1 MNYNNNYVKLT
12 GNIGNEPEIKA
23 TNNGYQI
30 LEFTLAVSKKHG
42 EEFKTQWHRI
52 KALGRTAEML
62 QGQLHKGMR
71 IMVHGELE
79 VNTWKDENGKNR
91 EATKI
96 LVDSV
101 SRPIMAPRADRPQQ
115 DPARGPIAPS
125 AYGQPLPPM
134 QDSFDGFNDDSIPF

>member
-1 MNYNNNYVKLT
+1 MNYNNSVTLR
-12 GNIGNEPEIKA
+12 GNIGNEPEIKV
-23 TNNGYQI
+23 TQGGFQI
-30 LEFTLAVSKKHG
+30 MEFTLAVSKKHG
-42 EEFKTQWHRI
+42 EEFKTSWHRI

-71 IMVHGELE
+71 IEVRGELE
-79 VNTWKDENGKNR
+79 VNTWKDDQGKNR

-101 SRPIMAPRADRPQQ
+101 SRPIMAPRSERPQQ

-134 QDSFDGFNDDSIPF
+134 QDTFDGFNDENLPF